1 MAKLFLSHEDRRRFL
16 VSSAILIVL
25 YILLG
30 NARSIQPNPF
40 IPGAIIA
47 INMIVPVLAGI
58 LFGPWCGLVVGLG
71 GTFINSFTP
80 AGSSFELLA
89 TLPHGLMG
97 FVAGKLVDRAPTP
110 VPSMA
115 LAAGHLGNIAMY
127 VAFGLMKWTEVAN
140 ARFWYGLL
148 TEFFVGMV
156 AVSLIA
162 ALYHVAF
169 DPEMPR
175 NAAVNPS

>member
-1 MAKLFLSHEDRRRFL
+1 MISFGTTHEVRRHFLTKT
-16 VSSAILIVL
+16 AILIVL
-25 YILLG
+25 YVLLG

-58 LFGPWCGLVVGLG
+58 LFGPWCGLAVGLC

-80 AGSSFELLA
+80 VGSAFELMA
-89 TLPHGLMG
+89 TFPHAAMG
-97 FVAGKLVDRAPTP
+97 FVAGLWADRAPTP
-110 VPSMA
+110 IPSMA
-115 LAAGHLGNIAMY
+115 LAVGHLGNIA
-127 VAFGLMKWTEVAN
+127 VFLAVGLMPIADVTT
-140 ARFWYGLL
+140 ARFWFGLL

-169 DPEMPR
+169 DPEDPAR
-175 NAAVNPS
+175 AAFDAS